1 MMKTLTRI
9 TPCALA
15 LTLLL
20 AGCGSGGG
28 GDSGSVTTPPPAPP
42 PVAMLDAFYSAVLAI
57 IATSPEDKEPVEIDS
72 VAVTTPDNTD
82 PVAN

>member
-1 MMKTLTRI
+1 MKTFSRI
-9 TPCALA
+9 APCALA

-28 GDSGSVTTPPPAPP
+28 GGDSGSVTTPPAPP
-42 PVAMLDAFYSAVLAI
+42 PVTMLDAFYSAVLAI
-57 IATSPEDKEPVEIDS
+57 TATSPEDKEPAEIDS
-72 VAVTTPDNTD
+72 VAVTAPDNTD